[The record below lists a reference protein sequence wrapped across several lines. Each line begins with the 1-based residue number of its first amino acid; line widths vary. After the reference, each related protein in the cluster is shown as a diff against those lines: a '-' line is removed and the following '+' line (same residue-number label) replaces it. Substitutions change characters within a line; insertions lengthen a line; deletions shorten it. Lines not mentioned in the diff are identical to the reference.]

1 MNEHIKT
8 KIQIEETDENLA
20 TLYVPLLWL
29 KEEIEME
36 QKAFN
41 PIICKTCLDWFKSLL
56 EDKQ

>member
-29 KEEIEME
+29 KDIE
-36 QKAFN
+36 KHN
-41 PIICKTCLDWFKSLL
+41 PLLTIEDVLSLL
-56 EDKQ
+56 EEKQ